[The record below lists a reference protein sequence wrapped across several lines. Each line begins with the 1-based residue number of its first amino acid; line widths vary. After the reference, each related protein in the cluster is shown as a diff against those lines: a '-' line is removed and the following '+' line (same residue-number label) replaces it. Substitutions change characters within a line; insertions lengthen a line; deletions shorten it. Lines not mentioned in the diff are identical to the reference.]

1 MPVLVAMELAS
12 GKGFSGKKE
21 HIDGERERG
30 TRAAFIKGAKE
41 GLCGRVGVK
50 IESEVLR
57 EFLAIPMRLLWGT
70 ILLVLQLFFYLSTTR
85 TRIFTLFLLFFT
97 QRKNHYVN

>member
-30 TRAAFIKGAKE
+30 TGQLLLKE
-41 GLCGRVGVK
+41 LKRDCVDVW
-50 IESEVLR
+50 E
-57 EFLAIPMRLLWGT
+57 
-70 ILLVLQLFFYLSTTR
+70 
-85 TRIFTLFLLFFT
+85 
-97 QRKNHYVN
+97 